1 MRKLTKSAG
10 GFKDDFV
17 TIKVNMYGRRYVET
31 GDPLVLIQLVEDLK
45 DCLDEEFRDALI
57 KLFKDQRPMKL
68 GILHRQLDEDIV
80 KLYLA
85 HRRSKP
91 DEASRTI
98 QQNLADRFGKSQ
110 GAVRKVLERYGVLP
124 EGR

>member
-17 TIKVNMYGRRYVET
+17 ANQVNMYGRRYVET

-45 DCLDEEFRDALI
+45 DCLDKEFSDALI
-57 KLFKDQRPMKL
+57 KLFKDQRRKKL
-68 GILHRQLDEDIV
+68 GLQHQQLEQDIV
-80 KLYLA
+80 KLYMA
-85 HRRSKP
+85 HRRAKP
-91 DEASRTI
+91 EEASSTI
-98 QQNLADRFGKSQ
+98 QQRLADRFGKTQ
-110 GAVRKVLERYGVLP
+110 GAVRKVLEKYGILP